1 MILFKFVSATF
12 RVKIGINSK
21 LLSNN
26 LLKSVFISS
35 KKHKLS
41 LLISSKEVTALSDFL
56 EITIN
61 EKVLILNTNLGI
73 EIYYQSD
80 IDYSNLIAH
89 SFLLIAS
96 KQGSET
102 TAYRIA
108 PFRTFP
114 ELKNGLQQM
123 LIRLN
128 SMPLA
133 FNCYSKSIIHQLNKN
148 YEKNNQLIA
157 SLFSVWN
164 QILLLINLNE
174 QSNFK
179 LKQFEKTLEDFS
191 DKSNVNAILKQ
202 LIANAT
208 NTMSKN

>member
-1 MILFKFVSATF
+1 
-12 RVKIGINSK
+12 
-21 LLSNN
+21 
-26 LLKSVFISS
+26 LKSVFISS

-41 LLISSKEVTALSDFL
+41 LLISGKEVSALSDFL

-80 IDYSNLIAH
+80 IDYTNLITH

-96 KQGSET
+96 KGKHE
-102 TAYRIA
+102 AAEYRIA

-114 ELKNGLQQM
+114 ELKNGMQQ
-123 LIRLN
+123 LLERLN

-133 FNCYSKSIIHQLNKN
+133 FGCYSKSVMHQLRQN
-148 YEKNNQLIA
+148 YEKNNPLIA
-157 SLFSVWN
+157 SLFTVWK
-164 QILLLINLNE
+164 QILMMQNLNE

-179 LKQFEKTLEDFS
+179 LKQFEKTLADFGE
-191 DKSNVNAILKQ
+191 KSNVNAILKQ
-202 LIANAT
+202 LIVNAT
-208 NTMSKN
+208 NTIRQN

>member
-1 MILFKFVSATF
+1 
-12 RVKIGINSK
+12 
-21 LLSNN
+21 
-26 LLKSVFISS
+26 LLKSVFIAS

-56 EITIN
+56 ETTIN

-73 EIYYQSD
+73 EIYYHSD
-80 IDYSNLIAH
+80 INYTNIITH

-96 KQGSET
+96 KQGNET
-102 TAYRIA
+102 TEYRIA
-108 PFRTFP
+108 PFRTIP
-114 ELKNGLQQM
+114 ELKNGLHQI
-123 LIRLN
+123 LVRLN

-133 FNCYSKSIIHQLNKN
+133 FNCYSKSVIHQLDKN

-157 SLFSVWN
+157 SLFSVWK

-174 QSNFK
+174 QSNLK
-179 LKQFEKTLEDFS
+179 LKQFKKTLEDF
-191 DKSNVNAILKQ
+191 DEKSSVNAILKQ

-208 NTMSKN
+208 NAMRQN

>member
-1 MILFKFVSATF
+1 M
-12 RVKIGINSK
+12 
-21 LLSNN
+21 
-26 LLKSVFISS
+26 LKSVFISS

-41 LLISSKEVTALSDFL
+41 LLISGKEVNALSDFL

-73 EIYYQSD
+73 EIYYHSD
-80 IDYSNLIAH
+80 IDYTNLITH

-96 KQGSET
+96 KQGNET
-102 TAYRIA
+102 NEYRIA
-108 PFRTFP
+108 PFRSFP

-148 YEKNNQLIA
+148 YEKNNQLIG
-157 SLFSVWN
+157 SLFSIWN
-164 QILLLINLNE
+164 EILLLINLNE
-174 QSNFK
+174 QSNQR
-179 LKQFEKTLEDFS
+179 LKQFEKTLEEFG
-191 DKSNVNAILKQ
+191 DKSNVNPILKQ

-208 NTMSKN
+208 NIMRQN

>member
-1 MILFKFVSATF
+1 MDTL
-12 RVKIGINSK
+12 
-21 LLSNN
+21 

-73 EIYYQSD
+73 EIYYHSD
-80 IDYSNLIAH
+80 IDYSNLITH

-96 KQGSET
+96 KQGNQT
-102 TAYRIA
+102 TEYRIA

-148 YEKNNQLIA
+148 YEKNNQLIG
-157 SLFSVWN
+157 SLFSIWN
-164 QILLLINLNE
+164 KILLLINLNE
-174 QSNFK
+174 QSNQR
-179 LKQFEKTLEDFS
+179 LKQFEKTLEEFG

-208 NTMSKN
+208 NAMRQN

>member
-1 MILFKFVSATF
+1 M
-12 RVKIGINSK
+12 
-21 LLSNN
+21 
-26 LLKSVFISS
+26 LKSVFISS

-73 EIYYQSD
+73 EIYYQSE
-80 IDYSNLIAH
+80 IDYTNLIIH

-96 KQGSET
+96 KQGNEP
-102 TAYRIA
+102 AEYRIA

-114 ELKNGLQQM
+114 ELKNGMHQM
-123 LIRLN
+123 LVRLN

-157 SLFSVWN
+157 SLFSVWK

-179 LKQFEKTLEDFS
+179 LKQFEKTLADFS
-191 DKSNVNAILKQ
+191 EKSSVNAILKQ

-208 NTMSKN
+208 NAMRHN

>member
-1 MILFKFVSATF
+1 M
-12 RVKIGINSK
+12 
-21 LLSNN
+21 
-26 LLKSVFISS
+26 LKSVFISS

-41 LLISSKEVTALSDFL
+41 LLISSKEVSALSDFL
-56 EITIN
+56 EITIK
-61 EKVLILNTNLGI
+61 EKVLVLNTNLGI
-73 EIYYQSD
+73 EIYYESD
-80 IDYSNLIAH
+80 LDYTNLISH

-96 KQGSET
+96 KQGNET
-102 TAYRIA
+102 AEYRIS

-114 ELKNGLQQM
+114 ELKNGLHQM

-133 FNCYSKSIIHQLNKN
+133 FNCYSKSITHQLNKN

-157 SLFSVWN
+157 SLFSIWKE
-164 QILLLINLNE
+164 ILMLIDLNE

-179 LKQFEKTLEDFS
+179 LKQFEKTLEDF
-191 DKSNVNAILKQ
+191 DEKSSVNVILKQ

-208 NTMSKN
+208 NVMRQN

>member
-1 MILFKFVSATF
+1 
-12 RVKIGINSK
+12 
-21 LLSNN
+21 

-80 IDYSNLIAH
+80 IDYTNLITH

-96 KQGSET
+96 KQGNED
-102 TAYRIA
+102 AEYRIV
-108 PFRTFP
+108 PFRTLP
-114 ELKNGLQQM
+114 ELKNGLHQM
-123 LIRLN
+123 LVRLN

-157 SLFSVWN
+157 SLFSIWK
-164 QILLLINLNE
+164 QILMLINLNE
-174 QSNFK
+174 QSNIK
-179 LKQFEKTLEDFS
+179 LRQFEKTLEDFS
-191 DKSNVNAILKQ
+191 EKSSVNAVLKQ

-208 NTMSKN
+208 NAMRQN

>member
-1 MILFKFVSATF
+1 MILFRFVLTTL
-12 RVKIGINSK
+12 IENS
-21 LLSNN
+21 
-26 LLKSVFISS
+26 LLKSVFIAS

-80 IDYSNLIAH
+80 IDYSNLITH

-96 KQGSET
+96 KQGNEPSE
-102 TAYRIA
+102 YRIA
-108 PFRTFP
+108 PFRTFL
-114 ELKNGLQQM
+114 ELKNEMYQM
-123 LIRLN
+123 LVRLN

-148 YEKNNQLIA
+148 YEKNNQLIV
-157 SLFSVWN
+157 SLFSVWK

-179 LKQFEKTLEDFS
+179 LRQFEKTLEEFDE
-191 DKSNVNAILKQ
+191 KSSVTAILKE

-208 NTMSKN
+208 NVIRQN

>member
-1 MILFKFVSATF
+1 
-12 RVKIGINSK
+12 
-21 LLSNN
+21 

-41 LLISSKEVTALSDFL
+41 LLISSKEVAALSDFL

-80 IDYSNLIAH
+80 LDYTNLITH

-96 KQGSET
+96 KKGNET
-102 TAYRIA
+102 AEYRIV
-108 PFRTFP
+108 PFRTFQ
-114 ELKNGLQQM
+114 ELKSGMHQM
-123 LIRLN
+123 LERLN

-133 FNCYSKSIIHQLNKN
+133 FGCYSKSIINQLGKN
-148 YEKNNQLIA
+148 YEKYNPLIV

-164 QILLLINLNE
+164 QILMLINLNE
-174 QSNFK
+174 QSNLK
-179 LKQFEKTLEDFS
+179 LKQFEKTLADLNE
-191 DKSNVNAILKQ
+191 KSNVNIILKQ

-208 NTMSKN
+208 SAMRQN